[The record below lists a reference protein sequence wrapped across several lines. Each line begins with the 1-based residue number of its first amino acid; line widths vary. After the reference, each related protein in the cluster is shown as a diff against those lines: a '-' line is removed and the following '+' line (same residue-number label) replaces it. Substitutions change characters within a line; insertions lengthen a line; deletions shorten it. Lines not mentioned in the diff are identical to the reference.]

1 MECNNLEVI
10 IVPSISELIKTFFL
24 SFDSKPVTSSED
36 EPVPLDLA
44 GPFPFYKYKGEIMG
58 EAVYKQTM
66 EKIYE
71 ERFTRERVKN
81 KIKNIAAVKRR
92 FANHDEI
99 LTVIDKLS
107 EEHKNDV
114 LDFLVSL
121 RKKQRD
127 EFDWVKFKDELL
139 VREEAYLKIKRE
151 RSQ

>member
-1 MECNNLEVI
+1 MQG
-10 IVPSISELIKTFFL
+10 ISELIKAFFL
-24 SFDSKPVTSSED
+24 SYESKPVTSPED

-71 ERFTRERVKN
+71 ERFTREREKE
-81 KIKNIAAVKRR
+81 KEENIAAVKRR
-92 FANHDEI
+92 FANNDEI

-107 EEHKNDV
+107 EEHKYDV
-114 LDFLVSL
+114 LNFLVSL

-127 EFDWVKFKDELL
+127 ELDWENFKHFLL
-139 VREEAYLKIKRE
+139 VREEAYLKRKKR
-151 RSQ
+151 RSKRYLVKT